1 MAGNPFINSIIKK
14 NRQGGDPR
22 FAVLVPVGKLRSR
35 TSTRRASTSRTRTG
49 HQSPAN
55 PSSTRAATRR
65 GTASL
70 NTRTSRD
77 TISSTLSSRATARLL
92 RANA

>member
-22 FAVLVPVGKLRSR
+22 FGRFGAGGQ
-35 TSTRRASTSRTRTG
+35 AAQ
-49 HQSPAN
+49 QSQYPQGQYQQN
-55 PSSTRAATRR
+55 PYGAQYSSEPQQYQ
-65 GTASL
+65 G
-70 NTRTSRD
+70 
-77 TISSTLSSRATARLL
+77 TLSSRATARLL